1 MEGEVMP
8 VPKALRLICTFI
20 ACAAI
25 AGACARTAPIVA
37 PAGGA
42 KRVAPRAII
51 DAERLAAGGPAWDRI
66 GALLIAGTV
75 TEGGV
80 PGKFEKVIDLRTGHS
95 HTVQDMGSRT
105 ATSGYDGIGWVSSNG
120 IVNSVDLPA
129 LVQDARSKAFVD
141 RAGWRQP
148 AVAGKETTRLVDNA
162 DSHSVTI
169 AVRPDG
175 GSDVEITFDRGT
187 HLATRVV
194 IETDDGPL
202 VTTLGDW
209 RSVGPIRYPFRQEQ
223 TDNTGEQTLTQIEHV
238 RLEARVDPGA
248 LARPKPAP
256 HGRLTAGP
264 VSTTAFTLIGSRQS
278 HILVEAN
285 VSGRDAHLIFDT
297 GAANYFWPESARR
310 FGLTVSGGL
319 NLSGV
324 GESST
329 TGGYATVDRIAI
341 GSAELKDETV
351 IVGPKPFPSSGPQ
364 QEPAID
370 GFTGFEFLYEF
381 RTTID
386 YPARTITFA
395 ALDGAPPAGGMRV
408 PFFSDGHSIYVE
420 AAVDGQPGLFRLD
433 TGASGALTL
442 FPAFAALHGL
452 DQGKEP
458 AAASGGGIG
467 GQVTYR
473 PVTLSHFS
481 LAGMTFDD
489 LRANLSQNRTGAFTS
504 RSLAGN
510 LGGGVLRCYRITFDY
525 PARMLTFDP
534 RPETDHCGRT

>member
-1 MEGEVMP
+1 MP
-8 VPKALRLICTFI
+8 VPKALRLVCTFI

-25 AGACARTAPIVA
+25 AGACTRTAPSVA
-37 PAGGA
+37 PSAGA
-42 KRVAPRAII
+42 TAVAPRAVI
-51 DAERLAAGGPAWDRI
+51 DAERLAAGGRAWDRI
-66 GALLIAGTV
+66 GALVIDGTV

-80 PGKFEKVIDLRTGHS
+80 PGKFEKVIDLRTGFS
-95 HTVQDMGSRT
+95 RTVQDMGTKT

-120 IVNSVDLPA
+120 IVNSVDLPP
-129 LVQDARSKAFVD
+129 LVEDARSKAFVD

-148 AVAGKETTRLVDNA
+148 AVAGKETARLIDNP

-187 HLATRVV
+187 HLVTRVV

-209 RSVGPIRYPFRQEQ
+209 RSVGPIRYPFRQDQ
-223 TDNTGEQTLTQIEHV
+223 TDNTGEQTLIRVGRVH
-238 RLEARVDPGA
+238 LESRADPGA

-256 HGRLTAGP
+256 HGRLTAGAA
-264 VSTTAFTLIGSRQS
+264 STTAFTLIGSRQS
-278 HILVEAN
+278 HILVPAN
-285 VSGRDAHLIFDT
+285 VSGIDTHLIFDT
-297 GAANYFWPESARR
+297 GAANYFWPESAKR

-329 TGGYATVDRIAI
+329 TGGFATADRITI
-341 GSAELKDETV
+341 GSAELRDETV
-351 IVGPKPFPSSGPQ
+351 VVGPRPFPSNSGQ
-364 QEPAID
+364 GKEPVID

-395 ALDGAPPAGGMRV
+395 ALDGAPPAGGIRV

-420 AAVDGQPGLFRLD
+420 AAVDGYPGLFRLD

-442 FPAFAALHGL
+442 FPAFAAQHRL
-452 DQGKEP
+452 DQETGP
-458 AAASGGGIG
+458 ATASGGGIG
-467 GQVTYR
+467 GQVTSR

-481 LAGMTFDD
+481 LAGMTFDN
-489 LRANLSQNRTGAFTS
+489 LAANLSQNKTGAFTS

-510 LGGGVLRCYRITFDY
+510 LGAGVLRCYSITFDY

-534 RPETDHCGRT
+534 RPETDHCGRV